1 MDKLIDEESGY
12 KHLWHLATNVAIL
25 CELEWEEEK

>member
-12 KHLWHLATNVAIL
+12 KHLWHMACNVAIL
-25 CELEWEEEK
+25 CELEEGEE